1 MMRAFAAGLALAL
14 SAASAWAQEA
24 HEIRFAPG
32 SNSATV
38 SGAVVRGTRDVYAFS
53 ARKGQAAKIEV
64 SAVESNAAMTVWRP
78 GARLGPPEEDIQG
91 KTLPGAGEGQ
101 DAQRWSGAL
110 PETGR
115 YLIVVGPTRG
125 NATYK
130 LRLRISGQSSK

>member
-1 MMRAFAAGLALAL
+1 MMRAFAAGLVLAL
-14 SAASAWAQEA
+14 SAASAGAEQA

-53 ARKGQAAKIEV
+53 ARKGQMANIEV
-64 SAVESNAAMTVWRP
+64 SAVESNAAMSVWRP
-78 GARLGPPEEDIQG
+78 GARLGSPEEDIQG

-130 LRLRISGQSSK
+130 LRLRITGHSSK